1 MRYFRLSSGT
11 GVDHQYHVVGC
22 SLEVHYVDA
31 VIDAAFGYAKIVV
44 GLPVIDATGVQR
56 MSS

>member
-1 MRYFRLSSGT
+1 M
-11 GVDHQYHVVGC
+11 DQQYHVVGC
-22 SLEVHYVDA
+22 SLVVDFVDA
-31 VIDAAFGYAKIVV
+31 VIDAAFGYAKTVV